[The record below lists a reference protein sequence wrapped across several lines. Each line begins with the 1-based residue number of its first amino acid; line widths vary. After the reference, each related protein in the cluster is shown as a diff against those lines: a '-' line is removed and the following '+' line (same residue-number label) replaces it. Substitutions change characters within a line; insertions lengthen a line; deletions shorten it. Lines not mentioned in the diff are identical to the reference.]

1 MITIVPAL
9 LVKDISSLEEEIK
22 KVEGFTEKIQVDVI
36 DGKFA
41 AIETVTPEMLINIE
55 TEANI
60 EVHLM
65 VEEPVNWI
73 ERCVTAGVTAV
84 YGQVEKMSD
93 IQRFITESEEAG
105 LGTGLAIDIG
115 TPVSEIED
123 WINMVDAVLLMSVV
137 AGAQGQEFD
146 EKVLEKI
153 KEVREISSFVCI
165 VVDGGLNEAN
175 IKKCLKA
182 GGEKMEFAVGSE
194 ILNSI
199 SPGEEIE
206 KLRSIV

>member
-22 KVEGFTEKIQVDVI
+22 KIEGFTEKIQVDVI

-41 AIETVTPEMLINIE
+41 AVETVTPEMLINIE
-55 TEANI
+55 TEATVD
-60 EVHLM
+60 VHLM

-105 LGTGLAIDIG
+105 LSTGLAIDIG

-123 WINMVDAVLLMSVV
+123 WINMVDSILLMSVV
-137 AGAQGQEFD
+137 AGAQGREFD

-153 KEVREISSFVCI
+153 KEVREISPFVTI
-165 VVDGGLNEAN
+165 VIDGGLNEVN

-194 ILNSI
+194 ILNSTN
-199 SPGEEIE
+199 PGEEIE